1 MRLPEDRRP
10 EAGESPA
17 RLQLDFHR
25 GLLATIVAAV
35 AVALLSEAPVS
46 VQDHQ
51 GRQAIS
57 AVDLSE
63 LRTLDSAIDS

>member
-1 MRLPEDRRP
+1 VRLPEDRRQ

-46 VQDHQ
+46 VRNTRA
-51 GRQAIS
+51 GR
-57 AVDLSE
+57 
-63 LRTLDSAIDS
+63 